1 MTILHHPDD
10 ATLMS
15 FAAGSLPEA
24 LSAVVACHL
33 AMCPRCRA
41 EVAEMEALGAVLL
54 ESGPVMVMAPDTGSA
69 TAPGKL
75 IELPPATDSRRSAR
89 HANAGN
95 GASHGE
101 SDHGE
106 SDVPAPLARLLGV
119 TGLDDIPWRRL
130 GLGVWHHPI
139 ALTGNGV
146 GDLRLLKVAPG
157 QVMPEHGHGG
167 SELTLLLRGSYRD
180 EIGTF
185 AVGDLADL
193 DDEIEHSPIAD
204 PRTGCICI
212 VASDAKARFK
222 GLVARMVQP
231 LTGM

>member
-1 MTILHHPDD
+1 MTIHHHPDD

-41 EVAEMEALGAVLL
+41 EVADMETLGALLLDTVASAPIAARAAPSTDFEPAIVL
-54 ESGPVMVMAPDTGSA
+54 SSAPVSRPHQPSSRDRVAADSHAPLG
-69 TAPGKL
+69 
-75 IELPPATDSRRSAR
+75 
-89 HANAGN
+89 
-95 GASHGE
+95 
-101 SDHGE
+101 
-106 SDVPAPLARLLGV
+106 DVPEPLARLIGV
-119 TGLDDIPWRRL
+119 SQLDDIPWRRL
-130 GLGVWHHPI
+130 GFGVWHLPI
-139 ALTGNGV
+139 PLQGRGP

-157 QVMPEHGHGG
+157 QVMPEHGHAG

-180 EIGTF
+180 EVGTF
-185 AVGDLADL
+185 KPGDLADL

-204 PRTGCICI
+204 PHDGCICL

-222 GLVARMVQP
+222 GLLARLVQP